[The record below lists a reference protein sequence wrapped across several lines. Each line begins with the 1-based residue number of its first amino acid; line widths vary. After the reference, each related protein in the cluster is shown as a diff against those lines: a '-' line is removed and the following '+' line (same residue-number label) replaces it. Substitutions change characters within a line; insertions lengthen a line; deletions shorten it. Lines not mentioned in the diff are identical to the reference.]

1 MSFGTQMQKALD
13 MRGMTRADLCRIT
26 GLKSGHLTPYIKDP
40 DRDPRLSTAL
50 KVAQALNVSLDYLA
64 GREDEMKPLR
74 HDPSED
80 ELVSLYRRCTPDR
93 KRRALED
100 MRDRAEAS
108 VEAPGKVQG
117 DSRRAV

>member
-1 MSFGTQMQKALD
+1 MSFRTQLVAAMDDQNI
-13 MRGMTRADLCRIT
+13 RQADLARMT
-26 GLKSGHLTPYIKDP
+26 GFSSAQIASLVTGRTKDP
-40 DRDPRLSTAL
+40 KLSTVL
-50 KVAQALNVSLDYLA
+50 VVARALNVSLDYLA
-64 GREDEMKPLR
+64 GREEEIKPL